1 MKLSPC
7 RSFLGTKKRNG
18 SGEQRAGRKSLEKTS
33 VEDTGA
39 GGRLIMPP
47 IHLPP
52 SAVAYLPKL
61 NLKPRPRGDR
71 STLVGGEE
79 TFGSGGFL
87 DGREYVRRASRIAL
101 VTLSDAARVCARMHQ
116 RRDKRGRGEELWD
129 TGDRKGQVYCV
140 LERTCHNRK

>member
-1 MKLSPC
+1 
-7 RSFLGTKKRNG
+7 
-18 SGEQRAGRKSLEKTS
+18 
-33 VEDTGA
+33 
-39 GGRLIMPP
+39 MPP

-52 SAVAYLPKL
+52 TAITYLLKL
-61 NLKPRPRGDR
+61 NLKPRPADTRDR

-116 RRDKRGRGEELWD
+116 RRDKRGRGEELWIP
-129 TGDRKGQVYCV
+129 G
-140 LERTCHNRK
+140 